1 MLLHTTAPLM
11 RRARWQLRLSQQTL
25 AAVVIVGVGAFQI
38 ATIRPGHSWGDDFAM
53 YIQQAENL
61 VAGLPFTSSG
71 YIYNRSYPDLGP
83 PSYPPLYPLVIA
95 PVYRAFG
102 LNLTAMKVVGIA
114 CFVMALLLVSLIFAS
129 SLEPPALVL
138 LIAAV
143 GLNPFL
149 WQQKDQIGS
158 DLLFFF
164 LSMLALYVMTM
175 FERGNYKSF
184 SLALCLGLTVY
195 LCYATRTAGAILLL
209 CVPVSEFINRR
220 KISRATLGSGLIA
233 GTLIFVHSLVF
244 RAVTAYLDQMHF
256 SEATFMRDAKQYYW
270 EFHNNLWPFFNS
282 WTAALFT
289 WTMIGLGAAGYLIQA
304 RKRHSVWE
312 VFAVVYGGVFL
323 VWPTE
328 ADTRFL
334 IPLIPLWVY
343 YVLVCVRDFAARFMK
358 PIPHAAT
365 ILIVGALTASYASA
379 YSRMD
384 YSPIAQGI
392 ADRNFLQACDYIR
405 TQTSPESV
413 IIFAKPR
420 LLALLTG
427 RHASP
432 YHQPP
437 DDRDLL
443 TYFSRI
449 SATHI
454 LVARDLER
462 DVAYMQAFVAR
473 HSASAQVV
481 YANGV
486 FTLYRIRPE

>member
-1 MLLHTTAPLM
+1 MQNA
-11 RRARWQLRLSQQTL
+11 RRQLRLPKQTL
-25 AAVVIVGVGAFQI
+25 AALVIVGVGAFQI
-38 ATIRPGHSWGDDFAM
+38 ATIRPGHTWGDDFAM
-53 YIQQAENL
+53 YIQQAKNL

-71 YIYNRSYPDLGP
+71 YIYNRSYPELGP

-114 CFVMALLLVSLIFAS
+114 CFVMALLLMSLIFAS
-129 SLEPPALVL
+129 SLELSALIL

-143 GLNPFL
+143 GLNPYL

-164 LSMLALYVMTM
+164 LSMLALYIMTM
-175 FERGNYKSF
+175 FERSNYKSF
-184 SLALCLGLTVY
+184 NLAVCLGLTVY
-195 LCYATRTAGAILLL
+195 MCYATRTAGAVLML
-209 CVPVSEFINRR
+209 CAPVSEFINSR
-220 KISRATLGSGLIA
+220 KISRTTIGSGLIA
-233 GTLIFVHSLVF
+233 STLIFAHSLVF
-244 RAVTAYLDQMHF
+244 RAFTAYLDQMHF
-256 SEATFMRDAKQYYW
+256 SAAIFVRAAKQYYW

-289 WTMIGLGAAGYLIQA
+289 LTMIGLGAAEYLSQA
-304 RKRHSVWE
+304 KKRHSVWE
-312 VFAVVYGGVFL
+312 VFTVIYGGVFL
-323 VWPTE
+323 LWAAD

-358 PIPHAAT
+358 PMPHAAT
-365 ILIVGALTASYASA
+365 VLIVGALTASYASA

-384 YSPIAQGI
+384 YRPIVQGI

-427 RHASP
+427 RHSSP
-432 YHQPP
+432 YHQPS

-462 DVAYMQAFVAR
+462 DVTYLQGFIAR
-473 HSASAQVV
+473 NAASTEVV
-481 YANGV
+481 FANSV